1 MPFDASVQLVPLYS
15 YGRSA
20 NPVTAAVWRALLS
33 PLASLGGG
41 PPSSESL
48 DVLARR
54 VVLKAVCGDMRAA
67 RWIADRIEGLPTRRR
82 DVVLPDDHPAVRQR
96 VQAAIE
102 SVVRHMVERAADTP
116 AMGADD
122 ELVGKPR

>member
-1 MPFDASVQLVPLYS
+1 MPFDASIRLVPLHG

-41 PPSSESL
+41 APSSEPL
-48 DVLARR
+48 DVIARQ

-67 RWIADRIEGLPTRRR
+67 RWIADRIEGLPAPRRR
-82 DVVLPDDHPAVRQR
+82 EAPDDPARRKR

-102 SVVRHMVERAADTP
+102 TLVRFMVERAADAPT
-116 AMGADD
+116 MGPD
-122 ELVGKPR
+122 EALGDNSR